1 MQLWPHPCDGLDPT
15 DSSSLKR
22 RIHQYYKLLNERDF
36 ERCHEMIDPRVRR
49 QPESVTLLHYA
60 DSAAE
65 FLEKCGGLRIVQSD
79 IDLHLQE
86 PSVLYEGRDFAVGKS
101 VCEDAHHQR
110 HVFAER
116 WVREGRSWYTRST
129 GFVTPDC

>member
-1 MQLWPHPCDGLDPT
+1 MQLWPDPCDGLDPT
-15 DSSSLKR
+15 DFSSLKR

-110 HVFAER
+110 PADPEAGHIR
-116 WVREGRSWYTRST
+116 
-129 GFVTPDC
+129 